1 MLLYENETKNE
12 TLLPLLPL
20 RGMLVFPST
29 VTTLDVAREKSI
41 VAVEGVMQTGEKHL
55 FVVAQ
60 RDASVERPGMEDLYS
75 VGTVVTVR
83 QLLRLPDNSIRAL
96 VEGEYRA
103 LLVGVVED
111 ETMQQAQFIPLTV
124 KPIASEIEG
133 KAYMRALRKLAL
145 SIASKRGNVPAE
157 LRQALEGER
166 DPNTLCDILAAN
178 VLTSLESKQAVLE
191 CADTGVRLMTLSRLL
206 AEESQLDRLEEKIN
220 GRVREYMEKAN
231 HDYYLREQIHA
242 IQDELGE
249 DDDEDIRA
257 YREKLRQSPI
267 FGEARDRVEK
277 ELKRLARTS
286 VNAPESSISENYIET
301 MLELPWGEAKPPKV
315 DIARARKVLEADH
328 YGMRDVKDRLLEY
341 LAVLASNEKLKSPII
356 CLVGPP
362 GVGKTSIARSVAKAL
377 NREFAQMSLGGMHDE
392 AEIRGHRRTY
402 VGAMPG
408 RIISSIRQCKSACPV
423 FLLDEIDKMSGDFRG
438 DPASALLEVLDP
450 EQNSRFRDHYI
461 EAPYD
466 LSKVLFITTANG
478 TDTIDRAL
486 LDRME
491 IIEVP
496 SYTLEDKVKIARGHL
511 LPKQFQ
517 AHGMSKEKLKVGA
530 PALRAIIDQ
539 YTRESGVRTLERML
553 AKLCRKAALEL
564 LEHPEEECVRVR
576 TDDLK
581 KYLGAP
587 RFLRQSAE
595 QEPCVGVVNGLA
607 WTSVGGEVMPI
618 EALTLPG
625 KGGIEI
631 TGQLGDVMRE
641 SARIAVSV
649 VRARMA
655 QYGVP
660 DDFFANHDLHI
671 HVPEGAVPKD
681 GPSAGAAMACAV
693 LSAAAGIPARCDLA
707 MTGEITLTGKVLPIG
722 GVKEKLLA
730 AYRQGIVK
738 ILLPRENSKDL
749 EEIDEDIRGKM
760 SIAFL
765 DRVDDAIA
773 AVLPEAR
780 QPAMRIAI

>member
-1 MLLYENETKNE
+1 
-12 TLLPLLPL
+12 
-20 RGMLVFPST
+20 
-29 VTTLDVAREKSI
+29 
-41 VAVEGVMQTGEKHL
+41 
-55 FVVAQ
+55 
-60 RDASVERPGMEDLYS
+60 
-75 VGTVVTVR
+75 
-83 QLLRLPDNSIRAL
+83 
-96 VEGEYRA
+96 
-103 LLVGVVED
+103 
-111 ETMQQAQFIPLTV
+111 
-124 KPIASEIEG
+124 
-133 KAYMRALRKLAL
+133 
-145 SIASKRGNVPAE
+145 
-157 LRQALEGER
+157 
-166 DPNTLCDILAAN
+166 
-178 VLTSLESKQAVLE
+178 
-191 CADTGVRLMTLSRLL
+191 
-206 AEESQLDRLEEKIN
+206 
-220 GRVREYMEKAN
+220 
-231 HDYYLREQIHA
+231 
-242 IQDELGE
+242 
-249 DDDEDIRA
+249 
-257 YREKLRQSPI
+257 
-267 FGEARDRVEK
+267 
-277 ELKRLARTS
+277 
-286 VNAPESSISENYIET
+286 
-301 MLELPWGEAKPPKV
+301 
-315 DIARARKVLEADH
+315 
-328 YGMRDVKDRLLEY
+328 
-341 LAVLASNEKLKSPII
+341 
-356 CLVGPP
+356 
-362 GVGKTSIARSVAKAL
+362 
-377 NREFAQMSLGGMHDE
+377 
-392 AEIRGHRRTY
+392 
-402 VGAMPG
+402 
-408 RIISSIRQCKSACPV
+408 
-423 FLLDEIDKMSGDFRG
+423 
-438 DPASALLEVLDP
+438 
-450 EQNSRFRDHYI
+450 
-461 EAPYD
+461 
-466 LSKVLFITTANG
+466 
-478 TDTIDRAL
+478 
-486 LDRME
+486 
-491 IIEVP
+491 
-496 SYTLEDKVKIARGHL
+496 
-511 LPKQFQ
+511 
-517 AHGMSKEKLKVGA
+517 MSKEKLKVGA

-553 AKLCRKAALEL
+553 ARLCRKAALEL